1 MAVTLKNIKFYNPH
15 SLPTRPSKR
24 TSPNHNHT
32 SIPRSASKS
41 TDPTPN
47 HSTVPFSP
55 FSQPALPHPLPPRPP
70 AIFPSSHH
78 TASVTPYVPSSI
90 SHTPDPHPVYKN
102 DFDQALDEFLSSKN
116 SKKEDENSSS
126 LLPTQ
131 DHGNGNHS
139 HTALPDP
146 EILAQTTASLQ
157 SSSWSL
163 PKPVESPVEAKPTHP
178 KPRDESQPREQPNDL
193 ACITSMET
201 SPTFCTSEPHT
212 SAPHEPNHD
221 STHTAIQGSARDSCV
236 PNQERSETSGTSSA
250 PIHSPEF
257 GGATLGNESMDF
269 QGNARESERASSCP
283 LGDFSKTKEKSIST
297 LVLSAHSAGCVG
309 DPHESD
315 SAPSDDENDA
325 DYLDHSETD
334 ASESLH
340 PSKRRRRR
348 PCDASSASQGAPK
361 KLSSESPL
369 AGQPESLPENSS
381 PESESIPI
389 QGFLRLRTKGTE
401 VIYSL
406 EFSQTHFSSFFAD
419 NQMKSPRPHSRTAYP
434 TTKNPYSPEEDAF
447 IIDLKARNLSWDEIE
462 DQFAERFLY
471 RKKSSLQ
478 PNAKYHTDLLTEN
491 LEMTL
496 TFRQVAA

>member
-257 GGATLGNESMDF
+257 GGATLGNENLSRSVLLCATPS
-269 QGNARESERASSCP
+269 QQN
-283 LGDFSKTKEKSIST
+283 SKRSQYSGVI
-297 LVLSAHSAGCVG
+297 VG

-478 PNAKYHTDLLTEN
+478 VRYSTKLKHLKK
-491 LEMTL
+491 
-496 TFRQVAA
+496 

>member
-1 MAVTLKNIKFYNPH
+1 VL
-15 SLPTRPSKR
+15 
-24 TSPNHNHT
+24 SP
-32 SIPRSASKS
+32 A
-41 TDPTPN
+41 
-47 HSTVPFSP
+47 
-55 FSQPALPHPLPPRPP
+55 
-70 AIFPSSHH
+70 
-78 TASVTPYVPSSI
+78 
-90 SHTPDPHPVYKN
+90 
-102 DFDQALDEFLSSKN
+102 
-116 SKKEDENSSS
+116 
-126 LLPTQ
+126 
-131 DHGNGNHS
+131 
-139 HTALPDP
+139 
-146 EILAQTTASLQ
+146 
-157 SSSWSL
+157 
-163 PKPVESPVEAKPTHP
+163 EAKPTHP

-193 ACITSMET
+193 ACTTSMET
-201 SPTFCTSEPHT
+201 SPTVCTSEPHT
-212 SAPHEPNHD
+212 SAPHEPNRD
-221 STHTAIQGSARDSCV
+221 STHTTIQASARDSCV
-236 PNQERSETSGTSSA
+236 PNQERSETSGVSSA

-283 LGDFSKTKEKSIST
+283 LGGFSKRKRSP
-297 LVLSAHSAGCVG
+297 SAHLSYPPTPLVVVPDLSRSVLLCATSSQQNSNRSQYSGG

-325 DYLDHSETD
+325 DYLDHSETED

-340 PSKRRRRR
+340 PSKRRRRS
-348 PCDASSASQGAPK
+348 PCDASSASQGAPI

-369 AGQPESLPENSS
+369 AGQPKSLPENSS
-381 PESESIPI
+381 PESELIPI

-447 IIDLKARNLSWDEIE
+447 IIDLKAQNVSWDEIE

-478 PNAKYHTDLLTEN
+478 VRYSTKLKHLKK
-491 LEMTL
+491 
-496 TFRQVAA
+496 

>member
-102 DFDQALDEFLSSKN
+102 DFDQASDEFLSSKN
-116 SKKEDENSSS
+116 GKKEDENSSS

-250 PIHSPEF
+250 PIHSPE
-257 GGATLGNESMDF
+257 
-269 QGNARESERASSCP
+269 REVHQHTCLIRP
-283 LGDFSKTKEKSIST
+283 LRWLWSQICH
-297 LVLSAHSAGCVG
+297 VLFYFG

-478 PNAKYHTDLLTEN
+478 VRYSTKLKHLKK
-491 LEMTL
+491 
-496 TFRQVAA
+496 